1 MTSLLVNRM
10 SCMQKKLQL
19 NRSGLGR
26 GGCTFYYG
34 FLNNCP
40 QYMGIWATY
49 CMKPITEIIPGLF
62 KSQSFTQRT
71 VGLLM
76 SIAI

>member
-1 MTSLLVNRM
+1 MEN
-10 SCMQKKLQL
+10 KLQL
-19 NRSGLGR
+19 NRSGLRR
-26 GGCTFYYG
+26 GECTFCYG
-34 FLNNCP
+34 FLKNCP
-40 QYMGIWATY
+40 NTWGFRLPLHE
-49 CMKPITEIIPGLF
+49 PIPEIIPGLF